1 VPKNSIYK
9 GRIGPGWHNR
19 GSPRTYN
26 RNRGTRSAWTMPKR
40 ACSGHQRL
48 HALRALRK
56 VPRLRCPPSSNMW
69 PWTHGPRK
77 KKKQDYGLFFPKAS
91 SNATESAPITET
103 PRTAGFRLRSASR
116 TKIPRWMGLGGTL
129 GLVLRS
135 K

>member
-1 VPKNSIYK
+1 
-9 GRIGPGWHNR
+9 
-19 GSPRTYN
+19 
-26 RNRGTRSAWTMPKR
+26 M
-40 ACSGHQRL
+40 
-48 HALRALRK
+48 
-56 VPRLRCPPSSNMW
+56 SSLIQFVAVESW
-69 PWTHGPRK
+69 ADK